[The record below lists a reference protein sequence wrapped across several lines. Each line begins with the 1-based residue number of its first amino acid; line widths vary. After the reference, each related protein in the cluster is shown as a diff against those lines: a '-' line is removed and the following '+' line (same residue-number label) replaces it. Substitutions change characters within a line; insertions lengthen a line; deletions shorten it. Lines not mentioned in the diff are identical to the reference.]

1 MNDRSL
7 KEICE
12 IDLNGFKQILTK
24 KAILWTLSIGP
35 LFMITIILLMLPFI
49 EVGID
54 LSDPQKANEALLGL
68 ILSILIG
75 PVFIILLSIFML
87 VALPFIWFFQLSTVQ
102 SGIGT
107 LFTGLIAIL
116 IIWLIIVFPL
126 AAAILTIIVLLAF
139 IAWRVS

>member
-1 MNDRSL
+1 MNA
-7 KEICE
+7 
-12 IDLNGFKQILTK
+12 NN
-24 KAILWTLSIGP
+24 
-35 LFMITIILLMLPFI
+35 TII
-49 EVGID
+49 V
-54 LSDPQKANEALLGL
+54 
-68 ILSILIG
+68 SILIG